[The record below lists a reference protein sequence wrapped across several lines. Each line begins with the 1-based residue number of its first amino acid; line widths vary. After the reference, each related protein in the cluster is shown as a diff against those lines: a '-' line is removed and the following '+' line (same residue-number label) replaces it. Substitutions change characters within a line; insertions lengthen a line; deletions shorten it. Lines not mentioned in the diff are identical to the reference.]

1 MKKIY
6 LFGKYHLGDKL
17 NGTSLTIAE
26 AILSPTRTYLPVLQ
40 KVKEKGIKISGLIH
54 CSGGGLTKSINFG
67 NSIAYIKDNVNKIKV
82 PPFFKEIQ
90 EIRNINDYNMYQTFN
105 MGIGMEAVVSSEKDA
120 DEIIKIANSFNID
133 AAIIGYTEGTNGANV
148 VKINNDDRLIY
159 TK

>member
-1 MKKIY
+1 MKIP
-6 LFGKYHLGDKL
+6 
-17 NGTSLTIAE
+17 
-26 AILSPTRTYLPVLQ
+26 AI
-40 KVKEKGIKISGLIH
+40 
-54 CSGGGLTKSINFG
+54 
-67 NSIAYIKDNVNKIKV
+67 
-82 PPFFKEIQ
+82 FKTIQ
-90 EIRNINDYNMYQTFN
+90 ETREIDDYHMYQTFN